1 MLVKEAKGVKNMDVL
16 STMYLIQPEHCSNVE
31 LKCTAT
37 LIWIYYAEHSN
48 YSANSKED
56 FQNLEMYSA
65 T

>member
-1 MLVKEAKGVKNMDVL
+1 MDVL

-37 LIWIYYAEHSN
+37 LVWIYYAEHSN